1 MVHKRAGALAVLA
14 ALLMSGSAYAQ
25 QRVVTWNADYDPIP
39 LAATEA
45 LIADFEAA
53 NPEIDVQLTNFDHEG
68 YKNAI
73 RNFLTADPPDLA
85 NWYAANRMRPF
96 VEAGLFADI
105 SDVWANNGLNES
117 LASSVL
123 SSTIDGKQYAIP
135 YTYYQWGIYYNRD
148 AYTAAGLTPPA
159 AGEAVTWD
167 QFLANCEAFKTAG
180 IDCVTT
186 GSSALWPVAGIF
198 DYLSLRTNGYQFH
211 ADLAAG
217 KVSWTS
223 PEARAVFAEFAKLQ
237 PYVTANHA
245 AIDWQDAAAIFVQD
259 KAAHYVMGNFAVGVF
274 KEGGMT
280 NDNLGFMVFPEITAG
295 VARAEEAPT
304 DTVHLT
310 AGAKN
315 PDDAKLLLAYIASAE
330 PSGTLRW
337 ASCRRTAARPWM
349 RLIRSCRLALRHCRP
364 RRAVSHSSGTVTLMR
379 NTQRPVW
386 KGSSGSWCSQ
396 KRWKKSSR
404 TWKQHVCACSR
415 SDLTTRASQAI
426 GAPVFYAGGRIDGT
440 CVGHGHIGGHAARQ
454 KPMEP
459 TNLGPLAVHGPG
471 PDHVRDLCD
480 LANCA
485 KHHPFVL

>member
-1 MVHKRAGALAVLA
+1 MVHRKAGALALVA
-14 ALLMSGSAYAQ
+14 ALLMSTSAIAQ
-25 QRVVTWNADYDPIP
+25 DKRVVTWNADYDPIP
-39 LAATEA
+39 LAAAEA

-53 NPEIDVQLTNFDHEG
+53 NPEIDVQLTNFDHEA

-148 AYTAAGLTPPA
+148 AYAAAGVELP
-159 AGEAVTWD
+159 GEGGVTWE
-167 QFLANCEAFKTAG
+167 QFLANCEKFKAAE

-211 ADLAAG
+211 SDLAAG
-217 KVSWTS
+217 RISWTS
-223 PEARAVFAEFAKLQ
+223 PETRAVFAEFAKLQ

-245 AIDWQDAAAIFVQD
+245 AIDWQDAAAIFVQN

-280 NDNLGFMVFPEITAG
+280 NDNLGFMVFPEITPG
-295 VARAEEAPT
+295 IARAEEAPT
-304 DTVHLT
+304 DTIHLT
-310 AGAKN
+310 SGAKN
-315 PDDAKLLLAYIASAE
+315 PDDAKTFLAYIASAE
-330 PSGTLRW
+330 AQSKW
-337 ASCRRTAARPWM
+337 NAA
-349 RLIRSCRLALRHCRP
+349 
-364 RRAVSHSSGTVTLMR
+364 
-379 NTQRPVW
+379 
-386 KGSSGSWCSQ
+386 
-396 KRWKKSSR
+396 
-404 TWKQHVCACSR
+404 
-415 SDLTTRASQAI
+415 
-426 GAPVFYAGGRIDGT
+426 
-440 CVGHGHIGGHAARQ
+440 VGQ
-454 KPMEP
+454 LP
-459 TNLGPLAVHGPG
+459 TNKDATVDPADPFLTAGFQALSTATGGIAQFWDRDADAEYAKAGMEGFQQFLVQ
-471 PDHVRDLCD
+471 PDQLEAILERLEQTR
-480 LANCA
+480 LRLY
-485 KHHPFVL
+485 PQ